1 MNEKEKKY
9 TVPAERQEQILQYIK
24 TRGSWQIKNLAEWVG
39 VSEAT
44 VRRDLDELDR
54 MGKLERTHGGAILSS
69 FGTSFERQHEE
80 KLSLMQD
87 EKQRIALKAASYIH
101 EGDAVFIDS
110 GTTVYYLKNALRD
123 IPNLTVF
130 TYDLIIANTLELHST
145 STLIVTGGVRR
156 QGYNYSL
163 VGSQVVDFL
172 RNIRVDKVLLAADAV
187 DLDFGVSNSNFIE
200 AEVKSLLTSIG
211 KELFLLVDHTKF
223 DTVAM
228 AKVCSLRAID
238 VLITDSGASEA
249 YLDKLRK
256 RISHVD
262 VV

>member
-9 TVPAERQEQILQYIK
+9 TVPAERQDQILQYIK
-24 TRGSWQIKNLAEWVG
+24 TRGSGQIKNLAELVG

-44 VRRDLDELDR
+44 VRRDLDELDH
-54 MGKLERTHGGAILSS
+54 MGKLERTHGGAVLSG
-69 FGTSFERQHEE
+69 FGASFERQHEE
-80 KLSLMQD
+80 KLNLMQD

-110 GTTVYYLKNALRD
+110 GTTVYYLKNALRE

-156 QGYNYSL
+156 QGYNYTL
-163 VGSQVVDFL
+163 IGSQVVDFL

-187 DLDFGVSNSNFIE
+187 NLDFGVSNSNYVE
-200 AEVKSLLTSIG
+200 AEAKAVLTSIG
-211 KELFLLVDHTKF
+211 KELFLLVDHSKF
-223 DTVAM
+223 NTEAM
-228 AKVCSLRAID
+228 AKVCSLKSID
-238 VLITDSGASEA
+238 VLITDSGVSEA
-249 YLDKLRK
+249 YLNKLRK
-256 RISHVD
+256 RVSHVD

>member
-1 MNEKEKKY
+1 MSGKEKKY

-24 TRGSWQIKNLAEWVG
+24 TRGSGQIKSLAELVG

-44 VRRDLDELDR
+44 VRRDLDELDH
-54 MGKLERTHGGAILSS
+54 MGKLERTHGGAVLSG
-69 FGTSFERQHEE
+69 FGTSFERRHEE

-87 EKQRIALKAASYIH
+87 EKQRIALHAASFIH

-110 GTTVYYLKNALRD
+110 GTTVYYLKSALRD

-145 STLIVTGGVRR
+145 SSLIVTGGVRR
-156 QGYNYSL
+156 QGYNYAL
-163 VGSQVVDFL
+163 IGSQVVDFL
-172 RNIRVDKVLLAADAV
+172 HNIRVDKVLLAADAV
-187 DLDFGVSNSNFIE
+187 DLDFGVSNSNFVE
-200 AEVKSLLTSIG
+200 AEAKSVLTSIG
-211 KELFLLVDHTKF
+211 KELLLLVDHTKF

-228 AKVCSLRAID
+228 AKVCSLRSID
-238 VLITDSGASEA
+238 VLITDSGAPEA

-256 RISHVD
+256 RVSRID